1 LRENGRLPSA
11 NIDDYFEEIKE
22 MNDSRNKIKQLKAI
36 QEEKDAEISTLQDKF
51 ERIKVS
57 EKKMRSL
64 LEDLEKKLDDKLGS
78 KIKKR
83 HPKPYNLNKF
93 LSV

>member
-1 LRENGRLPSA
+1 MRENGRLPSA

-22 MNDSRNKIKQLKAI
+22 MNDSRREIKRLEEKNKAL
-36 QEEKDAEISTLQDKF
+36 QEEKDAEISTLQDKL

-57 EKKMRSL
+57 EKKMRFL

-78 KIKKR
+78 E
-83 HPKPYNLNKF
+83 N
-93 LSV
+93 SQV

>member
-1 LRENGRLPSA
+1 MRENGRLPSA

-22 MNDSRNKIKQLKAI
+22 MNDSRREIKRLEEKNKAL
-36 QEEKDAEISTLQDKF
+36 QEEKDAEISTLQDKL

-57 EKKMRSL
+57 EKKMRYL

-78 KIKKR
+78 E
-83 HPKPYNLNKF
+83 N
-93 LSV
+93 SQV